1 MFLNNELNPS
11 FKTNLEKLS
20 FEFAIE
26 VRQICKELQANRDFN
41 TASQLE
47 RASSSIGA
55 NICESSYGASRKD
68 FINKLRIASKEASEC
83 VFWMSLLKQSGYDKI
98 TNESLI
104 HLQHIQMMLNKSIA
118 TAVKNSNENTG

>member
-1 MFLNNELNPS
+1 LKNYPS
-11 FKTNLEKLS
+11 NLQLKSVRFAKSYKLIATS
-20 FEFAIE
+20 
-26 VRQICKELQANRDFN
+26 
-41 TASQLE
+41 TQLE

>member
-1 MFLNNELNPS
+1 MFLNNELNPT

-26 VRQICKELQANRDFN
+26 IRKICKELQINRDFN
-41 TASQLE
+41 TSSQLE
-47 RASSSIGA
+47 RASSSISA
-55 NICESSYGASRKD
+55 NICESSYAASRKD

-83 VFWMSLLKQSGYDKI
+83 VFWMSLLKQSGCDKI

-104 HLQHIQMMLNKSIA
+104 QLQHIQMMLNKSIA
-118 TAVKNSNENTG
+118 TAVKNSHNNPG